1 MKKIAI
7 IILSFLFAAGA
18 VSAQKVVVKP
28 RPVQVA
34 PHPRIVYYPRTYYN
48 PYWNPYFY
56 GGLGFNWYNRPV
68 YNNHLTKMERQ
79 IQDIENDY
87 KDRIESVRSDND
99 LSGKERRQKVRELKH
114 ERDQEIANFK
124 SNYYKQFE
132 NK

>member
-1 MKKIAI
+1 M
-7 IILSFLFAAGA
+7 LAAGA
-18 VSAQKVVVKP
+18 VSAQKVAV
-28 RPVQVA
+28 RPAPVRS
-34 PHPRIVYYPRTYYN
+34 PHPGATYYVRPYYN

-68 YNNHLTKMERQ
+68 YRNHVTKMEKQ

-99 LSGKERRQKVRELKH
+99 LTGKERRQKVRELKH

-132 NK
+132 